1 MTKAKCKKFDLTGKE
16 IEEIMID
23 CGEESSANTQL
34 IKDYIVALRRN
45 ARQWSANTKGRSES
59 QHSGQKPHK
68 QKGTGNARQ
77 GFLGA
82 PQYKGGGRVFGPKP
96 KFDQH
101 VRINKKERR
110 AAIKMLLVEKMKEGN
125 LVFIKADFDKHFS
138 EPKTKNANL
147 LFDTL
152 RAGAK
157 RVLCFGVAGDD
168 IGQFNFKLSLRNIP
182 FTSFVVASNVN
193 GYDVM
198 VNQKIFV
205 LDSALA
211 EFEALLRG

>member
-1 MTKAKCKKFDLTGKE
+1 MAKAKCKKFDLSGKE
-16 IEEIMID
+16 IEEVEIEY
-23 CGEESSANTQL
+23 GEESKANTQL
-34 IKDYIVALRRN
+34 VKDYIVAMRKN
-45 ARQWSANTKGRSES
+45 ARQWSANTRGRSES

-101 VRINKKERR
+101 VRINRKERR
-110 AAIKMLLVEKMKEGN
+110 AAIKMLLLEKMKEGN
-125 LVFIKADFDKHFS
+125 LIFLNSDLDQYYSKPQTKVAS
-138 EPKTKNANL
+138 E
-147 LFDTL
+147 LFTSL
-152 RAGAK
+152 RQGVK
-157 RVLCFGVAGDD
+157 RVVCLGNSGATESVV
-168 IGQFNFKLSLRNIP
+168 NFKLSLRNIP
-182 FTSFVVASNVN
+182 NTSFLVANNVN
-193 GYDVM
+193 GYDVL

-205 LDSALA
+205 LDSAKD

>member
-1 MTKAKCKKFDLTGKE
+1 MTKAKCKQFDFAGNEIGE
-16 IEEIMID
+16 IEID
-23 CGEESSANTQL
+23 CGEESNANTQL
-34 IKDYIVALRRN
+34 IKDYVVALRKN

-101 VRINKKERR
+101 VRINRKERR
-110 AAIKMLLVEKMKEGN
+110 AAVKMLLLEKMKEGN
-125 LVFIKADFDKHFS
+125 LVFVKTEFDKYFK
-138 EPKTKNANL
+138 EPKTKNAHA
-147 LFDTL
+147 FFETL

-157 RVLCFGVAGDD
+157 RALCFGVAGDD
-168 IGQFNFKLSLRNIP
+168 VGQFNFKLSMRNIP
-182 FTSFVVASNVN
+182 FTSFIVANNAN
-193 GYDVM
+193 GYDIL
-198 VNQKIFV
+198 VNQKIIV
-205 LDSALA
+205 LDSAQS